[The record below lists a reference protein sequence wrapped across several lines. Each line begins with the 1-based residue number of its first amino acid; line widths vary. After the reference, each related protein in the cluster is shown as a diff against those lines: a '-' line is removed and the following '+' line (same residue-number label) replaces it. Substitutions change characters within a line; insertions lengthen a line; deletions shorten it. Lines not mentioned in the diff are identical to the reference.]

1 MSNKLE
7 EKYVGTPLL
16 EGATTLM
23 LIGGNEL
30 GREIL
35 IEAHRLGLETIL
47 ISDHQYAPASHLSHR
62 QHVIRLDDDEAL
74 RAIIRREQ
82 PEIIVQ
88 DSPAIAPQTIE
99 SALEDLK
106 PAIYPNPS
114 LANFLQDPA
123 TALEVAN
130 RAKAGV
136 VPFAKAS
143 SAQELQET
151 CTDLCLPCLVR
162 ETNPSSDTPETLAR
176 SQKDIDSI
184 IDSSKKSDG
193 QARFLVKRFLPY
205 DLNATVYAIATN
217 MGSREESF
225 CLSQPIGTF
234 GTSDSPHVSWQPLWT
249 IDEHTRMSAAPFSG
263 HGAALHRKEE
273 GSGRDYLWE
282 SELNGRYIPADVMK
296 DVDGKL
302 RDYSIKTLRTLQEDS
317 GKPINGLVR
326 LDFGVRLRAKES
338 GNKPE
343 VYLNEISPYAND
355 TAMVTL
361 ATQQPTIP
369 ACIVRTALG
378 IQVASIQTTASGA
391 AHVVQ
396 ARQKSGWAPAFFNIG
411 SACKQEGTFIQL
423 FGKHRF
429 SALEPVG
436 MAFALDDDILK
447 AREKA
452 LNCAHKV
459 EEGIDYGS

>member
-1 MSNKLE
+1 MSNKSE
-7 EKYVGTPLL
+7 EKYLGTPLL

-35 IEAHRLGLETIL
+35 IESHRLGLETVL

-88 DSPAIAPQTIE
+88 DSPAIAPQTLQ
-99 SALEDLK
+99 SSLEDLK
-106 PAIYPNPS
+106 PAIYPDPS
-114 LANFLQDPA
+114 LANFLQDPVV
-123 TALEVAN
+123 ALEVAN

-136 VPFAKAS
+136 APFAKVS
-143 SAQELQET
+143 NAQELQAT
-151 CTDLCLPCLVR
+151 CTDLGLPCLVR
-162 ETNPSSDTPETLAR
+162 ETNPGSDNPETLAR

-184 IDSSKKSDG
+184 INNSKNSDG
-193 QARFLVKRFLPY
+193 QARFLVKRFLPF

-217 MGSREESF
+217 LGTREESS
-225 CLSQPIGTF
+225 CLSQPIGTL

-249 IDEHTRMSAAPFSG
+249 VDEHTRMSAAPFSG

-273 GSGRDYLWE
+273 GSSRDYLWE
-282 SELNGRYIPADVMK
+282 SESNGRYIPADVIK
-296 DVDGKL
+296 EVDGKL
-302 RDYSIKTLRTLQEDS
+302 RDYSIKTLRRLQEES
-317 GKPINGLVR
+317 GKPVNGLVR
-326 LDFGVRLRAKES
+326 LDFGVKLRSKES

-343 VYLNEISPYAND
+343 VYLNEISPYANQ

-361 ATQQPTIP
+361 ATQQPTVP
-369 ACIVRTALG
+369 ACIVRTAMG
-378 IQVASIQTTASGA
+378 IQTASIQSTASGA
-391 AHVVQ
+391 AHIIQ
-396 ARQKSGWAPAFFNIG
+396 ARQESGWAPAFFNID

-436 MAFALDDDILK
+436 MAFAMDDDILR

-452 LNCAHKV
+452 LTCAHKV

>member
-1 MSNKLE
+1 MSGRSE
-7 EKYVGTPLL
+7 EKYLGTPLL
-16 EGATTLM
+16 EGATTVM

-47 ISDHQYAPASHLSHR
+47 ISDHQHAPASHLSHR
-62 QHVIRLDDDEAL
+62 QHVIRFDDDEAL

-88 DSPAIAPQTIE
+88 DSPAIASQTLQ
-99 SALEDLK
+99 SALQDLK
-106 PAIYPNPS
+106 PAIYPDPS
-114 LANFLQDPA
+114 LANFLQDPIV
-123 TALEVAN
+123 ALEVAT

-136 VPFAKAS
+136 VPFAKVS

-151 CTDLCLPCLVR
+151 CTDLGLPCLVR
-162 ETNPSSDTPETLAR
+162 GTNPDSDAPEALVR
-176 SQKDIDSI
+176 SQKDVDSI
-184 IDSSKKSDG
+184 IANSKISDG

-205 DLNATVYAIATN
+205 DLNATVYAVAMN
-217 MGSREESF
+217 MGSREESLS
-225 CLSQPIGTF
+225 LSQPVGNL
-234 GTSDSPHVSWQPLWT
+234 GPSDSPHVSWQPLWT
-249 IDEHTRMSAAPFSG
+249 VDEHTRMSAAPFSG
-263 HGAALHRKEE
+263 YGAALHRKEE

-282 SELNGRYIPADVMK
+282 SESNGRYIPADLMK

-302 RDYSIKTLRTLQEDS
+302 RDYSIKTLRRLQEDS
-317 GKPINGLVR
+317 RRPVNGLIR
-326 LDFGVRLRAKES
+326 LDFGVRLHAKES
-338 GNKPE
+338 GNRPE
-343 VYLNEISPYAND
+343 VYLNEISPYANQ

-361 ATQQPTIP
+361 ASQQPTIP

-378 IQVASIQTTASGA
+378 IQVASMQSTASAA
-391 AHVVQ
+391 AHVIQ
-396 ARQKSGWAPAFFNIG
+396 ARQKSGWAPAFFNID

-436 MAFALDDDILK
+436 MAFAMDDDILK

-452 LNCAHKV
+452 LNCAHRV
-459 EEGIDYGS
+459 EEGIDYSS